1 MSATTVIAN
10 ADWVI
15 GFDGAGHRLIRNG
28 TIAWS
33 GNAITFVGRK
43 YQGPSDT
50 VIDGRGRIVM
60 PGLINM
66 HTHLAL
72 EAQTKG
78 FSDDHGSRKLWMS
91 GLPEYLP
98 AMGLFDTPVSP
109 LYDRQGVTDSLRFAL
124 LELVKTGTTSVF
136 DIGSI
141 TDETLGVFEESGLR
155 IFNGP
160 VVRCGR
166 WYTPDGHSI
175 TYEWDLEA
183 GRRTFKAAVQYIEKR
198 SGDWGGRLTPVLIP
212 GGPDT
217 LEPELIPEIMTAARR
232 LNVPIQIHTAQT
244 VYEHLEMMRRH
255 GQTSVQFLA
264 SRGMIGPQV
273 ILGHAI
279 YLAHHSMIR
288 YPDHDDLGVIANT
301 GTHVVYCPWNFA
313 RRGRKMESFGG
324 YLRRGINV
332 SIGTDTC
339 PHDMVEEMRLAAV
352 VSKVATDD
360 AGCPTAAETFTAA
373 TLGAAKALGRSD
385 LGRLAPGAKADMV
398 VLDGRTVAMR
408 PLRDPIKNIVYYGGS
423 RSVETVI
430 VDGRVLVKDGTVLGV
445 DEYALGER
453 VQAAAERALANVQ
466 ERDWGR
472 RTHDEMAP
480 MSYALW
486 EPE

>member
-1 MSATTVIAN
+1 MSTTTVIAN

-28 TIAWS
+28 TVAWS

-43 YQGPSDT
+43 YQGSRDT
-50 VIDGRGRIVM
+50 LIDGRGRIVM

-166 WYTPDGHSI
+166 WYTLDGHSI

-183 GRRTFKAAVQYIEKR
+183 GRRTFKAAVTYIEKR

-232 LNVPIQIHTAQT
+232 LNVPMQIHTAQT

-313 RRGRKMESFGG
+313 RRGR
-324 YLRRGINV
+324 
-332 SIGTDTC
+332 
-339 PHDMVEEMRLAAV
+339 
-352 VSKVATDD
+352 
-360 AGCPTAAETFTAA
+360 
-373 TLGAAKALGRSD
+373 
-385 LGRLAPGAKADMV
+385 
-398 VLDGRTVAMR
+398 
-408 PLRDPIKNIVYYGGS
+408 
-423 RSVETVI
+423 
-430 VDGRVLVKDGTVLGV
+430 
-445 DEYALGER
+445 
-453 VQAAAERALANVQ
+453 
-466 ERDWGR
+466 
-472 RTHDEMAP
+472 
-480 MSYALW
+480 
-486 EPE
+486 